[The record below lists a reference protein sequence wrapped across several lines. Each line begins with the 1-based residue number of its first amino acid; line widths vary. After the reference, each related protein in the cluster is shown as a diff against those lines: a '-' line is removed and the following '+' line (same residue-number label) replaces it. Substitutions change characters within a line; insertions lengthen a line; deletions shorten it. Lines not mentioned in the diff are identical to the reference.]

1 MKVVV
6 TAIVI
11 IVVCFVLWMFFFELV
26 ANSDMPMW
34 LKYLLLK

>member
-6 TAIVI
+6 TAIVTVI
-11 IVVCFVLWMFFFELV
+11 VCFVLWMFFFEWI

>member
-1 MKVVV
+1 MKVVATV
-6 TAIVI
+6 VATV
-11 IVVCFVLWMFFFELV
+11 VVCFVLWIFFFEWV